1 MLADIQERMI
11 YRAQKFLR
19 DEVGNYIPSS
29 MDIDYPKKLMFCNNL
44 TKNNSLNLS
53 SQSALWYPPLEKTLK
68 CLSSLYRCI
77 ESTTFSGLAQEAISL
92 CTDNIILASK
102 IISRT
107 SGASDGQLFLIK
119 HLLILREQIAPF
131 DAEYTIEVKELDFS
145 HMRGHMQRIF
155 AGELSLFALSQD
167 NAFLFLPLKDDPTSW
182 SLP

>member
-11 YRAQKFLR
+11 YRAQTFLR

-77 ESTTFSGLAQEAISL
+77 ESTTFSGLHKKLSVYAQ
-92 CTDNIILASK
+92 IILYLQV
-102 IISRT
+102 R
-107 SGASDGQLFLIK
+107 
-119 HLLILREQIAPF
+119 
-131 DAEYTIEVKELDFS
+131 
-145 HMRGHMQRIF
+145 
-155 AGELSLFALSQD
+155 
-167 NAFLFLPLKDDPTSW
+167 
-182 SLP
+182 